1 MKHRLFKRLLLAVSA
16 LSLSYPL
23 ASCAFFDDGGGAQIK
38 EVTPRYDETTGN
50 TIITITFTD
59 EEMEPVTFIVPRG
72 ISGKDGVSIKN
83 ITSKMLS
90 DGKSIELTISY
101 TDSSVENTV
110 ISVPVLEG
118 KGVKEVLVDKDEDG
132 NTTIQFTYTDE
143 SKGPVITIPKG
154 KDGNGIASFEVNGP
168 DSDGN
173 TTITVTL
180 DDGTKKEFTVSNG
193 RDGVS
198 VSNITYDANKSDATH
213 YVLTITYTDGY
224 TEEVTLDRPR
234 STRWFT
240 GTTTPDN
247 DSAASSQAVEGDFF
261 LNRINGYVY
270 QKMSDGSWTFLFGMK
285 ADDSSVGKEVYH
297 TVFFDPGLGKING
310 NSGILMATALEGKTM
325 PLSNIPTPTYE
336 GHSFMGWYT
345 DLTNVNA
352 GRFTDLTPVFSD
364 LKLYAKYGSNA

>member
-1 MKHRLFKRLLLAVSA
+1 MKNRLFKRLLLALSA

-23 ASCAFFDDGGGAQIK
+23 ASCAFFDTGEGAQIK
-38 EVTPRYDETTGN
+38 EVTPRYDEATGN

-101 TDSSVENTV
+101 SDSSVENTV

-198 VSNITYDANKSDATH
+198 VSNITYDDSKSDATH
-213 YVLTITYTDGY
+213 YVLIITYTDDY

-247 DSAASSQAVEGDFF
+247 DSTASSQAVEGDFF

-310 NSGILMATALEGKTM
+310 NTGILMASVLEGKTM

-352 GRFTDLTPVFSD
+352 GQFTDLTPVFSD

>member
-1 MKHRLFKRLLLAVSA
+1 MKNRLFKRLLLAVSA

-23 ASCAFFDDGGGAQIK
+23 ASCAFFDTGEGAQIK
-38 EVTPRYDETTGN
+38 EVTPRYDEATGN

-83 ITSKMLS
+83 ISSKMLS

-101 TDSSVENTV
+101 SDSSVENTV

-118 KGVKEVLVDKDEDG
+118 KGVKEVLVDTDEDG
-132 NTTIQFTYTDE
+132 NKTIQFTYTDE

-154 KDGNGIASFEVNGP
+154 KDGNGIASFEIDGP

-198 VSNITYDANKSDATH
+198 VSNITYDDKKSDATH
-213 YVLTITYTDGY
+213 YVLTIKYTDGY
-224 TEEVTLDRPR
+224 TEEVVLDRPR

-247 DSAASSQAVEGDFF
+247 DSTASSQAIEGDFF

-270 QKMSDGSWTFLFGMK
+270 QKTSDESWTFLFGMK
-285 ADDSSVGKEVYH
+285 ADGTTTGTEVYH

-310 NSGILMATALEGKTM
+310 NTGILMASVLEGKTM

-336 GHSFMGWYT
+336 DHTFLGWYT

-352 GRFTDLTPVFSD
+352 GQFTDLTPVFSD

>member
-1 MKHRLFKRLLLAVSA
+1 
-16 LSLSYPL
+16 
-23 ASCAFFDDGGGAQIK
+23 
-38 EVTPRYDETTGN
+38 
-50 TIITITFTD
+50 
-59 EEMEPVTFIVPRG
+59 MEPVTFIVPRG

-101 TDSSVENTV
+101 TDSSVEDTV

-118 KGVKEVLVDKDEDG
+118 KGVKEVLVDTDEFG
-132 NTTIQFTYTDE
+132 NTTIQFTYTDG
-143 SKGPVITIPKG
+143 SKDPVITIPKG
-154 KDGNGIASFEVNGP
+154 RDGNGIASFEVNGP

-173 TTITVTL
+173 TIITVTL

-198 VSNITYDANKSDATH
+198 VSNITYDESKSDATH

-224 TEEVTLDRPR
+224 TEDITLDRPR

-247 DSAASSQAVEGDFF
+247 DPAASSQAVEGDFF
-261 LNRINGYVY
+261 LRLINGYVY
-270 QKMSDGSWTFLFGMK
+270 QKTSDGSWTFLFGMK
-285 ADDSSVGKEVYH
+285 ADGTTTGTEVYH
-297 TVFFDPGLGKING
+297 TVFFDPGLGKISG
-310 NSGILMATALEGKTM
+310 NSGILMATVLEGKTM

-345 DLTNVNA
+345 DLNNINA
-352 GRFTDLTPVFSD
+352 GQFTDMTPVFSD
-364 LKLYAKYGSNA
+364 LKLYAKYGSDA

>member
-1 MKHRLFKRLLLAVSA
+1 MKNRLFKRLLLALSA

-23 ASCAFFDDGGGAQIK
+23 ASCAFFDTGEGAQIK
-38 EVTPRYDETTGN
+38 EVTPRYDEATGN

-198 VSNITYDANKSDATH
+198 VSTITYDANKSDATH
-213 YVLTITYTDGY
+213 YVLTIKYTDGY

-285 ADDSSVGKEVYH
+285 ADDSSVGTEVIH

-310 NSGILMATALEGKTM
+310 NTGILMANVLEGKTM
-325 PLSNIPTPTYE
+325 PLANIPTPTYE
-336 GHSFMGWYT
+336 DHTFLGWYT

>member
-1 MKHRLFKRLLLAVSA
+1 MKNRLFKRLLLAVSA

-23 ASCAFFDDGGGAQIK
+23 ASCAFFDTGEGAQIK
-38 EVTPRYDETTGN
+38 EVTPRYDEATGN

-118 KGVKEVLVDKDEDG
+118 KGIKEVLVDKDEDG

-198 VSNITYDANKSDATH
+198 VSNITYDDKKSDATH
-213 YVLTITYTDGY
+213 YVLTIKYTDGY

-270 QKMSDGSWTFLFGMK
+270 QKMSDDSWTFLFGMK
-285 ADDSSVGKEVYH
+285 ADDSSVGKEVIH

-310 NSGILMATALEGKTM
+310 NTGILMANVLEGKTM
-325 PLSNIPTPTYE
+325 PLPNIPTPTYE

-352 GRFTDLTPVFSD
+352 GQFTDLTPVFSD

>member
-1 MKHRLFKRLLLAVSA
+1 MKNRLFKRLLLALSA

-38 EVTPRYDETTGN
+38 EVTPRYDEATGN

-118 KGVKEVLVDKDEDG
+118 KGVKEVLVDTDEDG

-198 VSNITYDANKSDATH
+198 VRNITYDASKSDATH
-213 YVLTITYTDGY
+213 YVLTIIYTDGY
-224 TEEVTLDRPR
+224 TEDVKLDRPR

-247 DSAASSQAVEGDFF
+247 DSTASSQAVEGDFF

-285 ADDSSVGKEVYH
+285 ADDSSAGTEVIH

-310 NSGILMATALEGKTM
+310 NTGILMANVLEGKTM
-325 PLSNIPTPTYE
+325 PLANIPTPTYE

-345 DLTNVNA
+345 DLNNVNA
-352 GRFTDLTPVFSD
+352 GQFTDLTPVFSD
-364 LKLYAKYGSNA
+364 LKLHAKYGSNA

>member
-1 MKHRLFKRLLLAVSA
+1 MKNRLFKRLLLAVSA

-23 ASCAFFDDGGGAQIK
+23 ASCAFFDTGEGAQIK
-38 EVTPRYDETTGN
+38 EVTPRYDEATGN

-90 DGKSIELTISY
+90 DRKSIELTISY
-101 TDSSVENTV
+101 SDSSVENTV

-198 VSNITYDANKSDATH
+198 VSNITYDDSKSDATH
-213 YVLTITYTDGY
+213 YVLIITYTDGY

-240 GTTTPDN
+240 GTTTPGN

-364 LKLYAKYGSNA
+364 LKLYAKYGSNS

>member
-1 MKHRLFKRLLLAVSA
+1 MKNRLFKRLLLALSA

-38 EVTPRYDETTGN
+38 EVTPRYDEATGN

-101 TDSSVENTV
+101 SDSSVENTV

-154 KDGNGIASFEVNGP
+154 KDGNGIENFTVSDP
-168 DSDGN
+168 DSKGRM
-173 TTITVTL
+173 TITVSFT
-180 DDGTKKEFTVSNG
+180 DGTEKTFEIKNG
-193 RDGVS
+193 EDGVS
-198 VSNITYDANKSDATH
+198 VSNITYDDSKSDATH
-213 YVLTITYTDGY
+213 YVLIITYTDGY

-240 GTTTPDN
+240 GTTTPGN

-310 NSGILMATALEGKTM
+310 NSGILMVTALEGKTM

>member
-1 MKHRLFKRLLLAVSA
+1 MKNRLFKRLLLAVSA

-23 ASCAFFDDGGGAQIK
+23 ASCAFFDTGEWAQIK
-38 EVTPRYDETTGN
+38 EVTPRYDEATGN

-101 TDSSVENTV
+101 SDSSVENTV

-193 RDGVS
+193 RNGVS
-198 VSNITYDANKSDATH
+198 VSNITYDDSKSDATH
-213 YVLTITYTDGY
+213 YVLIITYTDGY

-240 GTTTPDN
+240 GTTTPGN

-310 NSGILMATALEGKTM
+310 NTGILMASVLEGKTM